1 MNDAHLTL
9 TLDIEPDDTL
19 GTLETVL
26 ATARRG
32 GLQLDHLQF
41 TLQPRGAAVQL
52 AVSAD
57 ESDRLDLFALRLGN
71 LFGIRQVERVREIT
85 RMYIA

>member
-1 MNDAHLTL
+1 MNNAHLTL
-9 TLDIEPDDTL
+9 TLDLESDDTL

-41 TLQPRGAAVQL
+41 TLAPQGAAVHL
-52 AVSAD
+52 AVCAE
-57 ESDRLDLFALRLGN
+57 ESDRLDLFALRLDN
-71 LFGIRQVERVREIT
+71 LLGVRSVQRARET
-85 RMYIA
+85 ARMHIA

>member
-9 TLDIEPDDTL
+9 TLDFEPDDTL

-41 TLQPRGAAVQL
+41 TVQPQGASMQL

-57 ESDRLDLFALRLGN
+57 ESDRLDLFALRVDN
-71 LFGIRQVERVREIT
+71 LYGIRHVERAHAIA
-85 RMYIA
+85 RMYVA